1 MRSSRLRGALVG
13 VVVAAAIPAAG
24 CTGHRP
30 AGAPRTVSGP
40 QVRRLASEI
49 VLEMVTSRPRLVP
62 APGTAQRSRC
72 PAGLAALP
80 GPGADPARC
89 YRVVGRPVRITWAAI
104 ALIRQAAGPGSYA
117 LAVTVPRDGRRALTA
132 ITTRAAAGRQL
143 AIIVAGI
150 AFDIAYIEQPVTEG
164 AFEFPLAGRKQA
176 RILMRMLS
184 PSRLLPAPAR
194 TMAGPLA
201 ALRLPGRGPLA
212 MWQFH
217 VSQAGRYRPGTRQVR
232 RR

>member
-40 QVRRLASEI
+40 PVRRLASEI
-49 VLEMVTSRPRLVP
+49 VLEMVTSRPRLAP
-62 APGTAQRSRC
+62 PPGTAQRSRC
-72 PAGLAALP
+72 PAGLAAMP

-89 YRVVGRPVRITWAAI
+89 YRVVGRPVRITSAAI

-132 ITTRAAAGRQL
+132 ITTRAAGRQL
-143 AIIVAGI
+143 AVIVAGI
-150 AFDIAYIEQPVTEG
+150 AWDIAYIEQPVTEG
-164 AFEFPLAGRKQA
+164 AFEIPLAGKKQA
-176 RILMRMLS
+176 RNLMRMLS
-184 PSRLLPAPAR
+184 PSRLLPAPAQ

-217 VSQAGRYRPGTRQVR
+217 VSQAGRYRPGNRQGR